1 MHAICRTCLKSLSH
15 LRADV
20 SSALRRTLPAPP
32 LCAPVLAGNAT
43 QLICPKPTPTA
54 VIGLQGKWKVW
65 DVRASQAGSPRGAL
79 TGDALHGCSWNPALC
94 TA

>member
-65 DVRASQAGSPRGAL
+65 DVRPSDLLLEDETYLLGAPNL
-79 TGDALHGCSWNPALC
+79 LQSHLC
-94 TA
+94 